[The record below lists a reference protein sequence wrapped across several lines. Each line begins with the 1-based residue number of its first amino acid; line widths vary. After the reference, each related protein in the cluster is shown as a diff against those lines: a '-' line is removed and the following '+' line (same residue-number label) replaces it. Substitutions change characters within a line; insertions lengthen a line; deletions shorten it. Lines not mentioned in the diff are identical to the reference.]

1 MSATASGRPT
11 SAAERLPERPLRLA
25 VIVNMVAPYTKPL
38 FERIA
43 RSGECELLVVSETTM
58 ERDRRWAPERDLP
71 FAHVLLDSWTL
82 DLAWL
87 AAGSG
92 FRTRFD
98 TYLYLPKRP
107 LGPLAQFQPD
117 VVVAGGGGI
126 WSSPAN
132 LAALAARRRKG
143 WAIVPWWG
151 SFDRSQPT
159 WPRRLANPWVRR
171 FMRTAD
177 ACLAYGTR
185 QVRDLVAMGVDQD
198 RIVVAPITALVP
210 DRMPERTWP
219 RDRAETRFLFVGRLI
234 ERKGLDVL
242 LQAFAR
248 FPDGELW
255 IAGDGPLREIAAAAA
270 FRDERIRV
278 LGHVDGED
286 LPALYAEVDAVVV
299 PSLYEPW
306 GLVVHEGLG
315 NRLPVIAS
323 DQVAA
328 ADELVEGGVNGY
340 VVPAGSADALAS
352 AMRDLASWSVA
363 QRERAGDRSLELVT
377 KCSIERGADGFL
389 RGARIA
395 MAHRAQASLFPKIA
409 GHGADGAQIRAR
421 SSPQAPCHQA
431 GSTRDERTAAAKTP
445 SRRPLRLAVVV
456 NMVAPYTKPL
466 FEEIAR
472 SDECELLVVSETT
485 MERDRR
491 WAAERDFD
499 FEHVLLDSWTL
510 DFARF
515 AIGSGFRTRFDTYLY
530 LPKRPLRPLVK
541 FSPDVVVAAGG
552 GIWSSPADIA
562 ALLAR
567 PRLGWA
573 VVPWWGSFTRV
584 RPTWPRRIANPW
596 VRHYMRTADAC
607 LAYGTRHLNDL
618 VKMGVDRNR
627 IAIAPISAMAPDRP
641 PARAWPRAGSETRF
655 LFVGRLIESK
665 GLDVLLNAF
674 KRFRGGELWI
684 VGDGPLRGAL
694 NDAAR
699 TDPRIRMFGYV
710 EGKDIPAVYA
720 DVDALVL
727 PSLYEPWGLVVHE
740 GLANGLPAIVT
751 DQVGSADDLVESGV
765 NGYVVPA
772 GSAEAFGAAMRDLA
786 SWSQERRQLSLRRS
800 AETIRR
806 CSVER
811 STEAFLRGAEIALQY
826 RRGR

>member
-1 MSATASGRPT
+1 
-11 SAAERLPERPLRLA
+11 

-43 RSGECELLVVSETTM
+43 RSDECELLVVSETTM
-58 ERDRRWAPERDLP
+58 ERDRRWEPERDLP
-71 FAHVLLDSWTL
+71 FANVLLDSWTL

-92 FRTRFD
+92 FRTRYD
-98 TYLYLPKRP
+98 TYLYVPKRP
-107 LGPLAQFQPD
+107 LGPLAEFRPD

-132 LAALAARRRKG
+132 IAALAARGRRG
-143 WAIVPWWG
+143 WAFVPWWG
-151 SFDRSQPT
+151 SFDRPQPT
-159 WPRRLANPWVRR
+159 WPRRVANPWVRR

-177 ACLAYGTR
+177 ACLAYGSR
-185 QVRDLVAMGVDQD
+185 HVRDLVAMGVDED
-198 RIVVAPITALVP
+198 RVAVAPITALVP

-219 RDRAETRFLFVGRLI
+219 RSAAETRFLFVGRLI
-234 ERKGLDVL
+234 ERKGLEVL

-248 FPDGELW
+248 FPGGELW
-255 IAGDGPLREIAAAAA
+255 IAGDGPLLQTAAAAA
-270 FRDERIRV
+270 SQGGRIRL
-278 LGHVDGED
+278 LGHVDGKD
-286 LPALYAEVDAVVV
+286 LPALYAQVDAVVV

-328 ADELVEGGVNGY
+328 ADDLVEGGVNGY

-352 AMRDLASWSVA
+352 AMRDLASWSA
-363 QRERAGDRSLELVT
+363 AHRKRAGDRSLELVA

-395 MAHRAQASLFPKIA
+395 LAHRAQVSFPKTTGGRAEDVQTHALYRRA
-409 GHGADGAQIRAR
+409 GAGREPEGRHGLARGRGGSGASAVTVT
-421 SSPQAPCHQA
+421 SA
-431 GSTRDERTAAAKTP
+431 RDERTAAVAGTP

-466 FEEIAR
+466 FERIAR

-491 WAAERDFD
+491 WEAERDFN

-515 AIGSGFRTRFDTYLY
+515 AIGSGFRTRFDTYVY

-562 ALLAR
+562 ALMAR
-567 PRLGWA
+567 ARWDWA
-573 VVPWWGSFTRV
+573 VVPWWGSFTREK
-584 RPTWPRRIANPW
+584 PTWPRRIANPW

-618 VKMGVDRNR
+618 VTMGVDRNR
-627 IAIAPISAMAPDRP
+627 IVIAPISAVAPDRP
-641 PARAWPRAGSETRF
+641 PARTWPRAGSETRF

-674 KRFRGGELWI
+674 ERFRGGELWI
-684 VGDGPLRGAL
+684 VGDGPLQGAL
-694 NDAAR
+694 NEAAKA
-699 TDPRIRMFGYV
+699 DPRIRMLGYV
-710 EGKDIPAVYA
+710 EGKNLPAVYA

-740 GLANGLPAIVT
+740 GLANGLPVIVT

-772 GSAEAFGAAMRDLA
+772 GSVEAFGASMRDLA
-786 SWSQERRQLSLRRS
+786 SWSQEQRQLSLRHS
-800 AETIRR
+800 AETIRQ

-811 STEAFLRGAEIALQY
+811 GAQAFLRAAEIALQH